1 MKGGSVLGHRGI
13 RDYWTRQWGIIDPS
27 VEPMRFTPTGDGR
40 VDVEVHQVV
49 RDLDGNLLKDHI
61 VRHIYAFEDGLIKSM
76 EIHGGE
82 VGGL

>member
-40 VDVEVHQVV
+40 VD
-49 RDLDGNLLKDHI
+49 I